1 MYVRVLQVNNGL
13 VLEFKIIFYKLVPKC
28 PGSEL
33 RSVLGPKCPWSE
45 VSVHHVSGYIS
56 AVHYGDTW
64 NDEQTHK
71 MGRSNIVAR
80 YYPSNPN
87 ANSEET
93 LDRD

>member
-1 MYVRVLQVNNGL
+1 MAIAQGIVLTNGSRAKK
-13 VLEFKIIFYKLVPKC
+13 F
-28 PGSEL
+28 GD
-33 RSVLGPKCPWSE
+33 
-45 VSVHHVSGYIS
+45 VSGYIS